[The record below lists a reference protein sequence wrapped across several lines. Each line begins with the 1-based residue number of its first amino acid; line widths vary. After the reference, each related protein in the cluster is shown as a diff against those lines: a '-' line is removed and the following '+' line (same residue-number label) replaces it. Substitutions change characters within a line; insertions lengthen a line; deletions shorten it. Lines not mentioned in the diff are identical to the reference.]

1 MASSIIAA
9 CCRDKPPDSNAAA
22 GTHVPRAIRSLFE
35 SRPTMLETRAADARP
50 FAISHFDPQLASAET
65 WAKFLA
71 YWRLRNEED
80 FPGEPLPSDAHAE
93 QNMRQH
99 TPLHTVHR
107 VLAEDAQGRIVGNVN
122 MGVRR
127 EGTPE
132 YEAHA
137 SFVNVAGGVRQSHR
151 RQGLG
156 SFLLR
161 PLLALMQAHG
171 KTTATF
177 SVHLPESHAFLA
189 AIGAVEKHRSMENRM
204 AFAGLDDDAL
214 ARWRAEALA
223 PGHGLRLEIH
233 AGRVPFERLATLM
246 APLSALLEDAPT
258 TGLAR
263 PPMRYELE
271 DFRAWYAE
279 IDRRGGEHFLVLL
292 LDGAGVAA
300 VCDASWNQLYPDRMF
315 QRLTG
320 VARHW
325 RGKGLAKGVKAVM
338 LQLVRERHPGVV
350 MAVTQN
356 AEVNAPM
363 LAINRRLGFAVHR
376 HDGAYQIGTESLR
389 AFLST
394 RPLASPEARA

>member
-1 MASSIIAA
+1 
-9 CCRDKPPDSNAAA
+9 
-22 GTHVPRAIRSLFE
+22 
-35 SRPTMLETRAADARP
+35 MLETRAADARQ
-50 FAISHFDPQLASAET
+50 FSISVFDPQRASAEE
-65 WAKFLA
+65 WAQALA
-71 YWRLRNEED
+71 YWRLRSEED
-80 FPGEPLPSDAHAE
+80 YPGEPQPDDAHTA
-93 QNMRQH
+93 QNIRQH
-99 TPLHTVHR
+99 TPMHVVSR
-107 VLAEDAQGRIVGNVN
+107 IFARDAHGNLLGN
-122 MGVRR
+122 INLGVRR
-127 EGTPE
+127 EATSD

-137 SFVNVAGGVRQSHR
+137 PFVNAWGGVRQSSR
-151 RQGLG
+151 RQGIASL
-156 SFLLR
+156 LLR
-161 PLLALMQAHG
+161 ELLTLMDAQG

-177 SVHLPESHAFLA
+177 NAHLPEGRAFLSA
-189 AIGAVEKHRSMENRM
+189 VGALEKHRSMENRM
-204 AFAGLDDDAL
+204 AFAGLDEEAL

-258 TGLAR
+258 TGLSR
-263 PPMRYELE
+263 PPMRFELE

-292 LDGAGVAA
+292 LDGDEVAA

-320 VARHW
+320 VARNW
-325 RGKGLAKGVKAVM
+325 RGKGLAKGVKALM
-338 LQLVRERHPGVV
+338 LQLVRERHPEVV

-363 LAINRRLGFAVHR
+363 LAINRQLGFVPHR

-389 AFLST
+389 AFLSA
-394 RPLASPEARA
+394 RSPASREART

>member
-1 MASSIIAA
+1 
-9 CCRDKPPDSNAAA
+9 
-22 GTHVPRAIRSLFE
+22 
-35 SRPTMLETRAADARP
+35 MLETRAADARQ
-50 FAISHFDPQLASAET
+50 FVISVFDPQRASAEA

-80 FPGEPLPSDAHAE
+80 FPGEPLPSDADTM
-93 QNMRQH
+93 QNVRQH
-99 TPLHTVHR
+99 TPLHVVHR
-107 VLAEDAQGRIVGNVN
+107 ILAQDGLGGIVGSLN

-132 YEAHA
+132 YQAHA
-137 SFVNVAGGVRQSHR
+137 PFVDVWGGVRRSHR
-151 RQGLG
+151 RQGVASTLM
-156 SFLLR
+156 R
-161 PLLALMQAHG
+161 TLLASMEERG
-171 KTTATF
+171 KTTATIKA
-177 SVHLPESHAFLA
+177 SLPEGHAFLA
-189 AIGAVEKHRSMENRM
+189 AIGATEKHRSIENRM

-223 PGHGLRLEIH
+223 AGRGLRMEIH

-258 TGLAR
+258 TDLER
-263 PPMRYELE
+263 PPMRFELE

-292 LDGAGVAA
+292 LDGDEVAA

-315 QRLTG
+315 QRLTA

-338 LQLVRERHPGVV
+338 LQLVRERHPEVV
-350 MAVTQN
+350 MAVTHN

-363 LAINRRLGFAVHR
+363 LAINRRLGFAAHR
-376 HDGAYQIGTESLR
+376 HDGAYQIGTDSLR

-394 RPLASPEARA
+394 RPPASQDAHA

>member
-1 MASSIIAA
+1 
-9 CCRDKPPDSNAAA
+9 
-22 GTHVPRAIRSLFE
+22 
-35 SRPTMLETRAADARP
+35 MLETRAADARQ
-50 FAISHFDPQLASAET
+50 FSISVFDPQQASAQE
-65 WAKFLA
+65 WSKFLV

-80 FPGEPLPSDAHAE
+80 FPGEPVPSDAHIE

-99 TPLHTVHR
+99 IPLFAVHR
-107 VLAEDAQGRIVGNVN
+107 IQVRDAEGDIAGNLN

-127 EGTPE
+127 EGTPD

-137 SFVNVAGGVRQSHR
+137 PFVNITGGVRQLHR
-151 RQGLG
+151 RKGVG
-156 SFLLR
+156 SLLLR
-161 PLLALMQAHG
+161 ELLALMDAQG

-177 SVHLPESHAFLA
+177 NVHLPESHAFLA
-189 AIGAVEKHRSMENRM
+189 AIGATEKHRSMENRM
-204 AFAGLDDDAL
+204 AFAGLDDGAL

-223 PGHGLRLEIH
+223 PGHGLCLEIH

-246 APLSALLEDAPT
+246 APLSALLEDALT
-258 TGLAR
+258 TGLSR
-263 PPMRYELE
+263 PPMRFELE

-292 LDGAGVAA
+292 LDGDEVAA

-325 RGKGLAKGVKAVM
+325 RGKGLAKGVKALM
-338 LQLVRERHPGVV
+338 LQLVRERHPEVV

-363 LAINRRLGFAVHR
+363 LAINRQLGFVPHR

-389 AFLST
+389 AFLSA
-394 RPLASPEARA
+394 RSPASREART

>member
-1 MASSIIAA
+1 
-9 CCRDKPPDSNAAA
+9 
-22 GTHVPRAIRSLFE
+22 
-35 SRPTMLETRAADARP
+35 MLETRAADARQ
-50 FAISHFDPQLASAET
+50 FLTSCFDPERASAEE
-65 WAKFLA
+65 WAQALA

-80 FPGEPLPSDAHAE
+80 LPGEPLPDDAHTE
-93 QNMRQH
+93 HNVRQH
-99 TPLHTVHR
+99 TPLYVVHR
-107 VLAEDAQGRIVGNVN
+107 VFVRDPQGTLAGSLN
-122 MGVRR
+122 MSVRR
-127 EGTPE
+127 EGTPDH
-132 YEAHA
+132 EAFA
-137 SFVNVAGGVRQSHR
+137 PFANVWGGVRRSHR
-151 RQGLG
+151 RRGVG
-156 SFLLR
+156 SLLLR
-161 PLLALMQAHG
+161 ELLMLMDAQG

-177 SVHLPESHAFLA
+177 NVHLPESHAFLA
-189 AIGAVEKHRSMENRM
+189 AIGATEKHRSMENRM
-204 AFAGLDDDAL
+204 AFAGLDEDAL

-223 PGHGLRLEIH
+223 TGHGLRLEIH

-263 PPMRYELE
+263 APMRFELE

-292 LDGAGVAA
+292 LDGDEVAA

-315 QRLTG
+315 QRLTA

-363 LAINRRLGFAVHR
+363 LAINRQLGFAPHR

-394 RPLASPEARA
+394 RRLASREAHT